1 MKQEC
6 WRKMEWE
13 QIPSDDYMTWTERQS
28 GLWLPSASMVCVR
41 ARGAL
46 YILQGVWF
54 LRKGPCEY
62 TSGTE
67 ETSTTK
73 AAHFTAAANA
83 FARVM
88 KSNLCVLRG
97 LMWQL
102 LPIIPKLLSITF
114 SHTCNSVKKYRV
126 ARTRTH
132 TVINE
137 RTRRSGVISLV
148 LKDGMCKCH

>member
-1 MKQEC
+1 MII
-6 WRKMEWE
+6 WLE
-13 QIPSDDYMTWTERQS
+13 QKGKLGFGFKYQYGHVT
-28 GLWLPSASMVCVR
+28 
-41 ARGAL
+41 ARGAP

-73 AAHFTAAANA
+73 TAHFTAAANA

-88 KSNLCVLRG
+88 KSNLCVLWG

-102 LPIIPKLLSITF
+102 LPIFSKLLSICF
-114 SHTCNSVKKYRV
+114 SLIC
-126 ARTRTH
+126 TH
-132 TVINE
+132 TYIHVF
-137 RTRRSGVISLV
+137 SLV
-148 LKDGMCKCH
+148 LNIHCHTGRFKYIFNNFLKLSWQTISNMHVSLLIFKYELKM